1 MVYDGTSKV
10 GVMAVGAG
18 QHSGEE
24 ADFPKTLGR
33 YRLIRRISTGGMA
46 QVFEA
51 RRESLAGVAPRV
63 AIKVILPEHA
73 QDMNFQRLFVNEA
86 RIGSQLQHP
95 NLVQIQDFDR
105 EKARYYLVM
114 EYVEGPTLRR
124 VLSLCKRSGLNIP
137 LTVIAEVG
145 RQMCEGLH
153 YAHTAIDEEG
163 NPRQLVHRDIKPGNI
178 ILNPQGVIKVLDFGI
193 SKALTGKESGD
204 GVKGT
209 WGYMS
214 PEQSRAAPVGGAADQ
229 WGVAAVLFE
238 LACLHRI
245 FADRDTQ
252 LIRERME
259 RDDGARQATTLSG
272 PYRDLGPILVRALQR
287 DPMARYPTALHFA
300 RALAE
305 LVPDPIVTRETLIE
319 FQQKISTLDAT
330 RLQGGD
336 LARSLSTMSK
346 VASNKSYQSGIPVSV
361 GNAYRPMSPAEIRPD
376 NRPNKKDSKARK
388 EGPGTVYLAFVGAA
402 LCVLIFT
409 VLQIVSGGSSKS
421 ELAQQEALPE
431 MPVEEVLADPTIRE
445 NWNRTAPPSATGTGG
460 APEEAVEAPSRPA
473 PRVAPPPEVEPA
485 REVTRPPPPR
495 TEPVAAPVTQPPL
508 PQVVEPPPV
517 EATGQVNI
525 SSWPKSR
532 VFVNDEYIQDSP
544 LSRHSLPPGEHTIRL
559 KAEDGRQHQFTVD
572 VYEGSQLSKIWHFD
586 SSSWLE

>member
-1 MVYDGTSKV
+1 
-10 GVMAVGAG
+10 MAVGAG
-18 QHSGEE
+18 QHRGGEE
-24 ADFPKTLGR
+24 KFPETLGR
-33 YRLIRRISTGGMA
+33 YRLVRRISTGGMA

-105 EKARYYLVM
+105 EKDRYYLVM

-153 YAHTAIDEEG
+153 YAHTAVDDKG
-163 NPRQLVHRDIKPGNI
+163 NPRHLVHRDIKPGNI
-178 ILNPQGVIKVLDFGI
+178 ILNPQGVVKVLDFGI
-193 SKALTGKESGD
+193 SKALSGKESAD

-214 PEQSRAAPVGGAADQ
+214 PEQARAAPVGGAADQ

-252 LIRERME
+252 IIRERME

-287 DPMARYPTALHFA
+287 DPMARYPSALHFA

-305 LVPDPIVTRETLIE
+305 LVPDPIVTRETLID
-319 FQQKISTLDAT
+319 FQKKISTLDAT

-336 LARSLSTMSK
+336 LARSLSTLSK
-346 VASNKSYQSGIPVSV
+346 QASNKSFQSGIPVSV
-361 GNAYRPMSPAEIRPD
+361 GNAYRPMSPAEIRPE
-376 NRPNKKDSKARK
+376 NRPKGKRRASAAD
-388 EGPGTVYLAFVGAA
+388 GPGTVYLAFVGAA

-409 VLQIVSGGSSKS
+409 VLQIVSGGG
-421 ELAQQEALPE
+421 AA
-431 MPVEEVLADPTIRE
+431 EEVLP
-445 NWNRTAPPSATGTGG
+445 ATTPLGVQTEVLEPV
-460 APEEAVEAPSRPA
+460 PEERFAEPEPPAAAPQVLPEPRKPERAKPEAREAPSSSASRSETRESPPVQDRA
-473 PRVAPPPEVEPA
+473 PRASSIPS
-485 REVTRPPPPR
+485 
-495 TEPVAAPVTQPPL
+495 
-508 PQVVEPPPV
+508 EPPPAEV
-517 EATGQVNI
+517 VPEVAPVVATGEINI

-532 VFVNDEYIQDSP
+532 VFVNDVYIQDSP
-544 LSRHSLPPGEHTIRL
+544 LSRHQLSPGEHVVRL
-559 KAEDGRQHQFTVD
+559 QAEDGRLHQFTVEVFED
-572 VYEGSQLSKIWHFD
+572 SQISKIWHFD